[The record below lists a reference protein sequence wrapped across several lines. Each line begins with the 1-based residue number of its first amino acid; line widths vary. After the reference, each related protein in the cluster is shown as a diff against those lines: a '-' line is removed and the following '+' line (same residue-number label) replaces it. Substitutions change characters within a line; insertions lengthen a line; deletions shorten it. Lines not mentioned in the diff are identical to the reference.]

1 MISEFTWKVRIYY
14 EDTDAGGVVFYANYL
29 RFMERARTEW
39 LRSIGFEH
47 ETLINEHGVLFAVRS
62 VTIDYKK
69 SARLDDLISITS
81 QLISNRGASINFR
94 QLIKNETDELL
105 AQAEV
110 KVACLNAITMKA
122 SPMPKELLLELSND
136 H

>member
-1 MISEFTWKVRIYY
+1 MISEFTWKVRVYY

-47 ETLINEHGVLFAVRS
+47 ETLINKYGVLFAVRS

-69 SARLDDLISITS
+69 PARLDDLISITS
-81 QLISNRGASINFR
+81 QLISNRGASINFG
-94 QLIKNETDELL
+94 QLIKNEADELL
-105 AQAEV
+105 AQAEI
-110 KVACLNAITMKA
+110 KVACLNATTMKA
-122 SPMPKELLLELSND
+122 SPMPKELLLELTND
-136 H
+136 R